1 MDQQNLNAPTCAQN
15 PAEVRDLRA
24 LLTVVLDA
32 LTLPHDVPDYEARIL
47 DRAAWA
53 RTMRAALDEDPRD
66 LGWNVD
72 YLRAKLAAEEKTARR
87 RHRPTPAVLRLR
99 MQMRAAAYNPDRPNE
114 VEALACVATIDT
126 QHLKAVLTGRA
137 PLDHRI
143 PRQRL
148 AEDLGVQEVGR

>member
-1 MDQQNLNAPTCAQN
+1 MDQQNLNAPTR
-15 PAEVRDLRA
+15 PPSPDEVRDLRA

-32 LTLPHDVPDYEARIL
+32 ITLPLGTLNYEARIL
-47 DRAAWA
+47 DRADWA
-53 RTMRAALDEDPRD
+53 SFMRKALDEDPRD

-72 YLRAKLAAEEKTARR
+72 FLRAMLDAEEKKARR
-87 RHRPTPAVLRLR
+87 RHRPTREVLRLR

-126 QHLKAVLTGRA
+126 QLLAAVLTGRA

-143 PRQRL
+143 PRRRL
-148 AEDLGVQEVGR
+148 AEVLGVQEVGR